1 MDIAT
6 FETLD
11 RQLLEFFNGSNSV
24 FLDSVAITFT
34 SGLTWIPL
42 YVALLYLVIK
52 NSENMAQFGLIVASV
67 LLCMLLSDGV
77 AEYLVKPYVGRLRP
91 SADPAVKYLI
101 DVVGN
106 YRESTTFSFPSAHA
120 ANTAAVAVFFSLLVR
135 NKSLSVML
143 LLWSVLNCWTRLY
156 LGVHYPGDIL
166 VGFLWGIISAVVSY
180 SVYRAIYFRLRPRL
194 NYISSQY
201 TSTGYNHEDID
212 IVLLTGVLLCLYVVM
227 RAVF

>member
-24 FLDSVAITFT
+24 FLDSVALTFT

>member
-24 FLDSVAITFT
+24 FLESVALTFT

-67 LLCMLLSDGV
+67 VLCMLLSDGV

-166 VGFLWGIISAVVSY
+166 IGFLWGIISAVVSY

>member
-166 VGFLWGIISAVVSY
+166 VGFLWGILSAVVSY

-212 IVLLTGVLLCLYVVM
+212 IVLLTGVLLCLYVVL

>member
-212 IVLLTGVLLCLYVVM
+212 IVLLTGVLLCLYVVL

>member
-52 NSENMAQFGLIVASV
+52 NSENMVQFGLIVGSV

-166 VGFLWGIISAVVSY
+166 VGFLWGILSAVVSY
-180 SVYRAIYFRLRPRL
+180 GVYRAIYFRLRPRL

-212 IVLLTGVLLCLYVVM
+212 IVLLTGVLLCLYVVL

>member
-91 SADPAVKYLI
+91 SADPTVKYLI

-166 VGFLWGIISAVVSY
+166 VGFLWGILSAVVSY
-180 SVYRAIYFRLRPRL
+180 GVYRAIYFRLRPRL

-212 IVLLTGVLLCLYVVM
+212 IVLLTGVLLCLYVVL

>member
-24 FLDSVAITFT
+24 FLDSVALTFT

-67 LLCMLLSDGV
+67 VLCMLLSDGV

-166 VGFLWGIISAVVSY
+166 IGFLWGIISAVVSY

>member
-52 NSENMAQFGLIVASV
+52 NSENMVQFGLIVGSV

-156 LGVHYPGDIL
+156 LGVHYPADIL
-166 VGFLWGIISAVVSY
+166 VGFLWGILSAVVSY

-212 IVLLTGVLLCLYVVM
+212 IVLLTGVLLCLYVVL

>member
-156 LGVHYPGDIL
+156 LGVHYLGDIL

-212 IVLLTGVLLCLYVVM
+212 IVLLTGVLLCLYVVL

>member
-24 FLDSVAITFT
+24 FFDSVAITFT

-52 NSENMAQFGLIVASV
+52 NSENMAQFGLIVGSV

-180 SVYRAIYFRLRPRL
+180 GAYRSIYFRLRPRL

-212 IVLLTGVLLCLYVVM
+212 IVLLTGVLLCLYVVL

>member
-52 NSENMAQFGLIVASV
+52 NSENMAQFGLIVGSV

-180 SVYRAIYFRLRPRL
+180 GAYRSIYFRLRPRL

-212 IVLLTGVLLCLYVVM
+212 IVLLTGVLLCLYVVL

>member
-135 NKSLSVML
+135 N
-143 LLWSVLNCWTRLY
+143 
-156 LGVHYPGDIL
+156 
-166 VGFLWGIISAVVSY
+166 
-180 SVYRAIYFRLRPRL
+180 
-194 NYISSQY
+194 
-201 TSTGYNHEDID
+201 
-212 IVLLTGVLLCLYVVM
+212 
-227 RAVF
+227 

>member
-24 FLDSVAITFT
+24 FLDSVALTFT

-166 VGFLWGIISAVVSY
+166 VGFLWGILSAVVSY
-180 SVYRAIYFRLRPRL
+180 GVYRAIYFRLRPRL

>member
-52 NSENMAQFGLIVASV
+52 NSENMAQFGLIVGSV

-166 VGFLWGIISAVVSY
+166 VGFLWGILSAVVSY

-212 IVLLTGVLLCLYVVM
+212 IVLLTGVLLCLYVVL

>member
-24 FLDSVAITFT
+24 FLDSVALTFT

-212 IVLLTGVLLCLYVVM
+212 IVLLTGVLLCLYVVL

>member
-24 FLDSVAITFT
+24 FLDSVALTFT

-52 NSENMAQFGLIVASV
+52 NSENMAQFGLIVGSV

>member
-24 FLDSVAITFT
+24 FLDSVALTFT

-106 YRESTTFSFPSAHA
+106 YCESTTFSFPSAHA

>member
-52 NSENMAQFGLIVASV
+52 NSENMAQFGLIVGSV

-212 IVLLTGVLLCLYVVM
+212 IVLLTGVLLCLYVVL

>member
-6 FETLD
+6 FEPLD

-156 LGVHYPGDIL
+156 LGVHYPADIL
-166 VGFLWGIISAVVSY
+166 VGFFWGILSAVVSY
-180 SVYRAIYFRLRPRL
+180 GAYRATTMR
-194 NYISSQY
+194 
-201 TSTGYNHEDID
+201 TSTS
-212 IVLLTGVLLCLYVVM
+212 CCSPACFSASM
-227 RAVF
+227 S

>member
-52 NSENMAQFGLIVASV
+52 NSENIAQFGLIVASV

-212 IVLLTGVLLCLYVVM
+212 IVLLTGVLLCLYVVL

>member
-24 FLDSVAITFT
+24 FLDSVALTFT

-180 SVYRAIYFRLRPRL
+180 GVYRAIYFRLRPRL

>member
-52 NSENMAQFGLIVASV
+52 NSENMAQFGLIVGSV

-180 SVYRAIYFRLRPRL
+180 GAYRTIYFRLRPRL

-212 IVLLTGVLLCLYVVM
+212 IVLLTGVLLCLYVVL

>member
-11 RQLLEFFNGSNSV
+11 RQLLEFVNGINSV
-24 FLDSVAITFT
+24 FLDSVALTFT

-67 LLCMLLSDGV
+67 VLCMLLSDGV

-166 VGFLWGIISAVVSY
+166 IGFLWGIISAVVSY

>member
-24 FLDSVAITFT
+24 FLDSVALTFT

-166 VGFLWGIISAVVSY
+166 VGFLWGILSAVVSY
-180 SVYRAIYFRLRPRL
+180 GVYRAIYFRLRPRL

-212 IVLLTGVLLCLYVVM
+212 IVLLTGVLLCLYVVL

>member
-52 NSENMAQFGLIVASV
+52 NSENMVQFGLIVGSV

>member
-24 FLDSVAITFT
+24 FLDSVALTFT

-52 NSENMAQFGLIVASV
+52 NSENMVQFGLIVASV

-166 VGFLWGIISAVVSY
+166 VGFLWGILSAVVSY

-212 IVLLTGVLLCLYVVM
+212 IVLLTGVLLCLYVVL

>member
-52 NSENMAQFGLIVASV
+52 NSENMAQFGLIVGSV

-212 IVLLTGVLLCLYVVM
+212 IVLLTGVLLSLYVVL

>member
-24 FLDSVAITFT
+24 FLDSVALTFT

-180 SVYRAIYFRLRPRL
+180 GAYRAIYFRLRPRL

>member
-166 VGFLWGIISAVVSY
+166 VGFLWGILSAVVSY

>member
-1 MDIAT
+1 MDIAA
-6 FETLD
+6 FEPLD

-24 FLDSVAITFT
+24 FLDSVALTFT

-212 IVLLTGVLLCLYVVM
+212 IVLLTGVLLCLYVVL

>member
-166 VGFLWGIISAVVSY
+166 VGFLWGILSAVVSY
-180 SVYRAIYFRLRPRL
+180 SVYRAIYFCLRPRL

-212 IVLLTGVLLCLYVVM
+212 IVLLTGVLLCLYVVL

>member
-166 VGFLWGIISAVVSY
+166 VGFLWGILSAVVSY
-180 SVYRAIYFRLRPRL
+180 GVYRAIYFRLRPRL

>member
-166 VGFLWGIISAVVSY
+166 VGFLWGILSAVVSY
-180 SVYRAIYFRLRPRL
+180 GVYRAIYFRLRPRL

-212 IVLLTGVLLCLYVVM
+212 IVLLTGVLLCLYVVL